1 MNLLQRLLR
10 LSQYGEVVS
19 VVAVL
24 FVVLLLVI
32 PVNPGVLDLLLAV
45 NISLSVLVLIL
56 TMSITRSLDFAVF
69 PSLLLIMTLFR
80 LSLSVS
86 STRLILLEANAGK
99 IITAFGNFVVGGN
112 AIVGFVIFVIIVIIQ
127 FIVIT
132 KGAERVAEVAARFTL
147 DAMPGK
153 QMSIDADLNAGLIS
167 DEQAKERRR
176 EVEREADFYGA
187 MDGASKFVKGDAI
200 AGIIIVIIDVI
211 GGLLIGVLQ
220 RGMSLE
226 QSLQLY
232 SLLTV
237 GDGLVSQIP
246 ALLMSTAMGILVTR
260 AASDSNLG
268 HELNVQLF
276 TQAKPLYIAAVLL
289 LVLGLVPGLPTV
301 PFLVIA
307 LLLAGFGYLTS
318 RTAQMESAKQAEE
331 ETAAEL
337 HAAETPQKVLGIV
350 QYDPIELEIGYSL
363 IPYVDQEQG
372 GDLLDRITLI
382 RKQLALDLGVVL
394 PIVRIRDN
402 LQLPP
407 NSYVIK
413 IKGVE
418 VGRGE
423 LMPNHYLAMDAGEV
437 LTPVDGI
444 PTTEPA
450 FGLSALW
457 IPEKDREEAEL
468 AGYTTVDPPSVL
480 ATHLTEILRNHAQEF
495 IGRQEVKNL
504 INTVKGNA
512 PAVIE
517 ELTPEPLSLG
527 DIQKVLQNL
536 VKEGVSIRNLIEICE
551 ILADYAAIS
560 KDTDYLTEMVRQGLR
575 RQITRSLADDK
586 NRIQVITV
594 SPDIEEIL
602 LDAVKTEQETGSL
615 ALPPDVWQ
623 SLLNGISKE
632 IENVAGRG
640 IMPIILI
647 SPQVRLAFY
656 RLVEH
661 AIPRIKVISYNEI
674 DPSVQVQG
682 VGMVKLVNAS

>member
-307 LLLAGFGYLTS
+307 LYLQDLATS
-318 RTAQMESAKQAEE
+318 QV
-331 ETAAEL
+331 EL
-337 HAAETPQKVLGIV
+337 HKWRVPNRQ
-350 QYDPIELEIGYSL
+350 
-363 IPYVDQEQG
+363 
-372 GDLLDRITLI
+372 
-382 RKQLALDLGVVL
+382 RKRRQQNFMLRKRPRRFWV
-394 PIVRIRDN
+394 
-402 LQLPP
+402 
-407 NSYVIK
+407 SSS
-413 IKGVE
+413 
-418 VGRGE
+418 
-423 LMPNHYLAMDAGEV
+423 
-437 LTPVDGI
+437 
-444 PTTEPA
+444 TT
-450 FGLSALW
+450 
-457 IPEKDREEAEL
+457 
-468 AGYTTVDPPSVL
+468 
-480 ATHLTEILRNHAQEF
+480 
-495 IGRQEVKNL
+495 
-504 INTVKGNA
+504 
-512 PAVIE
+512 
-517 ELTPEPLSLG
+517 PLSWRSATASFLT
-527 DIQKVLQNL
+527 
-536 VKEGVSIRNLIEICE
+536 SIRNRAEIFWT
-551 ILADYAAIS
+551 A
-560 KDTDYLTEMVRQGLR
+560 
-575 RQITRSLADDK
+575 
-586 NRIQVITV
+586 
-594 SPDIEEIL
+594 SP
-602 LDAVKTEQETGSL
+602 
-615 ALPPDVWQ
+615 
-623 SLLNGISKE
+623 
-632 IENVAGRG
+632 
-640 IMPIILI
+640 
-647 SPQVRLAFY
+647 
-656 RLVEH
+656 
-661 AIPRIKVISYNEI
+661 
-674 DPSVQVQG
+674 
-682 VGMVKLVNAS
+682 

>member
-1 MNLLQRLLR
+1 M
-10 LSQYGEVVS
+10 
-19 VVAVL
+19 
-24 FVVLLLVI
+24 
-32 PVNPGVLDLLLAV
+32 AV

-69 PSLLLIMTLFR
+69 PGLLLIMTLFR

-418 VGRGE
+418 VGKR
-423 LMPNHYLAMDAGEV
+423 
-437 LTPVDGI
+437 
-444 PTTEPA
+444 
-450 FGLSALW
+450 
-457 IPEKDREEAEL
+457 
-468 AGYTTVDPPSVL
+468 
-480 ATHLTEILRNHAQEF
+480 
-495 IGRQEVKNL
+495 
-504 INTVKGNA
+504 
-512 PAVIE
+512 
-517 ELTPEPLSLG
+517 
-527 DIQKVLQNL
+527 
-536 VKEGVSIRNLIEICE
+536 
-551 ILADYAAIS
+551 
-560 KDTDYLTEMVRQGLR
+560 
-575 RQITRSLADDK
+575 
-586 NRIQVITV
+586 
-594 SPDIEEIL
+594 
-602 LDAVKTEQETGSL
+602 
-615 ALPPDVWQ
+615 
-623 SLLNGISKE
+623 
-632 IENVAGRG
+632 
-640 IMPIILI
+640 
-647 SPQVRLAFY
+647 
-656 RLVEH
+656 
-661 AIPRIKVISYNEI
+661 
-674 DPSVQVQG
+674 
-682 VGMVKLVNAS
+682 

>member
-80 LSLSVS
+80 LSPSVS

-394 PIVRIRDN
+394 PIVRIETTSSF
-402 LQLPP
+402 LP
-407 NSYVIK
+407 
-413 IKGVE
+413 
-418 VGRGE
+418 
-423 LMPNHYLAMDAGEV
+423 
-437 LTPVDGI
+437 T
-444 PTTEPA
+444 
-450 FGLSALW
+450 
-457 IPEKDREEAEL
+457 
-468 AGYTTVDPPSVL
+468 
-480 ATHLTEILRNHAQEF
+480 AT
-495 IGRQEVKNL
+495 
-504 INTVKGNA
+504 
-512 PAVIE
+512 
-517 ELTPEPLSLG
+517 
-527 DIQKVLQNL
+527 
-536 VKEGVSIRNLIEICE
+536 
-551 ILADYAAIS
+551 
-560 KDTDYLTEMVRQGLR
+560 
-575 RQITRSLADDK
+575 
-586 NRIQVITV
+586 
-594 SPDIEEIL
+594 
-602 LDAVKTEQETGSL
+602 
-615 ALPPDVWQ
+615 
-623 SLLNGISKE
+623 
-632 IENVAGRG
+632 
-640 IMPIILI
+640 
-647 SPQVRLAFY
+647 
-656 RLVEH
+656 
-661 AIPRIKVISYNEI
+661 
-674 DPSVQVQG
+674 
-682 VGMVKLVNAS
+682 

>member
-268 HELNVQLF
+268 HELNIQLF

-457 IPEKDREEAEL
+457 IPEKT
-468 AGYTTVDPPSVL
+468 G
-480 ATHLTEILRNHAQEF
+480 
-495 IGRQEVKNL
+495 K
-504 INTVKGNA
+504 K
-512 PAVIE
+512 
-517 ELTPEPLSLG
+517 
-527 DIQKVLQNL
+527 QNL
-536 VKEGVSIRNLIEICE
+536 LDIPLWIR
-551 ILADYAAIS
+551 
-560 KDTDYLTEMVRQGLR
+560 
-575 RQITRSLADDK
+575 
-586 NRIQVITV
+586 
-594 SPDIEEIL
+594 
-602 LDAVKTEQETGSL
+602 
-615 ALPPDVWQ
+615 
-623 SLLNGISKE
+623 
-632 IENVAGRG
+632 
-640 IMPIILI
+640 
-647 SPQVRLAFY
+647 
-656 RLVEH
+656 
-661 AIPRIKVISYNEI
+661 PRF
-674 DPSVQVQG
+674 
-682 VGMVKLVNAS
+682 

>member
-276 TQAKPLYIAAVLL
+276 TRQATLYRC
-289 LVLGLVPGLPTV
+289 GT
-301 PFLVIA
+301 
-307 LLLAGFGYLTS
+307 
-318 RTAQMESAKQAEE
+318 
-331 ETAAEL
+331 
-337 HAAETPQKVLGIV
+337 
-350 QYDPIELEIGYSL
+350 
-363 IPYVDQEQG
+363 
-372 GDLLDRITLI
+372 
-382 RKQLALDLGVVL
+382 
-394 PIVRIRDN
+394 
-402 LQLPP
+402 
-407 NSYVIK
+407 
-413 IKGVE
+413 
-418 VGRGE
+418 
-423 LMPNHYLAMDAGEV
+423 
-437 LTPVDGI
+437 
-444 PTTEPA
+444 A
-450 FGLSALW
+450 FGSRLS
-457 IPEKDREEAEL
+457 
-468 AGYTTVDPPSVL
+468 
-480 ATHLTEILRNHAQEF
+480 
-495 IGRQEVKNL
+495 
-504 INTVKGNA
+504 
-512 PAVIE
+512 
-517 ELTPEPLSLG
+517 
-527 DIQKVLQNL
+527 
-536 VKEGVSIRNLIEICE
+536 
-551 ILADYAAIS
+551 
-560 KDTDYLTEMVRQGLR
+560 
-575 RQITRSLADDK
+575 
-586 NRIQVITV
+586 
-594 SPDIEEIL
+594 
-602 LDAVKTEQETGSL
+602 TGSSYR
-615 ALPPDVWQ
+615 AVSGYCPFTCRIWLPH
-623 SLLNGISKE
+623 K
-632 IENVAGRG
+632 
-640 IMPIILI
+640 
-647 SPQVRLAFY
+647 
-656 RLVEH
+656 
-661 AIPRIKVISYNEI
+661 
-674 DPSVQVQG
+674 
-682 VGMVKLVNAS
+682 